1 MWKKVS
7 VLSLPLLL
15 LAGSWLRADDVEP
28 QQAVS
33 RLCNFNNS
41 LLDPTDTEGDGY
53 CDCDLKN
60 TSPWGVLVVVISC
73 RKHNL
78 TDARW
83 PEDSREHLP
92 QGTVLVDLSQ
102 NSLSRVPRLIG
113 ESLRYLHLNHNEI
126 ATVPDK
132 VFAGLDG
139 LLELDLSWNRL
150 EVLGADALT
159 GLGLVKLINLGHN
172 RITAIEV
179 NAFSGAIHLE
189 HLVLSNNS
197 LGEFFNRTAET
208 DLYLRLGVTTRLA
221 TIELE
226 RCDLMDI
233 SLTNGA
239 GLGKALLGHNRLAQV
254 TQLPKQLSYLDVSGT
269 PIRSLSPKFLPHL
282 LHLETLVMQ
291 DMPILYTL
299 EAYSLYG
306 LPRLALLNLQG
317 SRNLSVIHAH
327 TFGQNVVRNET
338 DTALKR
344 LILKGTNI
352 RTLNGSLAFAFENV
366 RMIDLRG
373 APLRCDCQL
382 RWLREMH
389 NLTILG
395 ICLKPSTVRRR
406 LFGTIEPHQFEC
418 RAEQSWVY
426 TLFNVILA
434 ILLVVGVGVGI
445 YLIVRAV
452 RPPSNVQ
459 LRKVGENS
467 PYARVTIEPNQ
478 AENL

>member
-1 MWKKVS
+1 MWTKVS
-7 VLSLPLLL
+7 VLSLLLL
-15 LAGSWLRADDVEP
+15 LAGSRLRADDVEP

-33 RLCNFNNS
+33 HLCNFENP

-53 CDCDLKN
+53 CDCDLQN
-60 TSPWGVLVVVISC
+60 VPPWGELVVKISC

-78 TDARW
+78 TDAFW
-83 PEDSREHLP
+83 PEDGREYLP
-92 QGTVLVDLSQ
+92 QGTVQVDLSQ
-102 NSLSRVPRLIG
+102 NSLSRIPRLIG
-113 ESLRYLHLNHNEI
+113 EALRYLLLDHNEI

-132 VFAGLDG
+132 VFAGLG
-139 LLELDLSWNRL
+139 SLLELDLSWNRL
-150 EVLGADALT
+150 EVLGTDALT
-159 GLGLVKLINLGHN
+159 GLGLVKKIDLSHN
-172 RITAIEV
+172 HIAAIEV

-189 HLVLSNNS
+189 WLVLSNNS

-226 RCDLMDI
+226 RCNLIDI

-239 GLGKALLGHNRLAQV
+239 GLEKAFLGHNRLQQV
-254 TQLPKQLSYLDVSGT
+254 TRLPKQLSYLDLSGT

-327 TFGQNVVRNET
+327 TFGVVRNET

-366 RMIDLRG
+366 RMLDLRG

-389 NLTILG
+389 NLTTVG
-395 ICLKPSTVRRR
+395 ICLKPSTLRHRP
-406 LFGTIEPHQFEC
+406 FGTIEPHQFEC

-426 TLFNVILA
+426 TVFNVILA